1 MPGFSQVT
9 LLGHL
14 TRDPELRYTPQGAA
28 VCDLS
33 VAVNHKF
40 TKKDGEK
47 AESVAFVD
55 VTVWNRQAE
64 TSAEFLKKGRLV
76 LVSGRLAQDRWEDP
90 KTGQKR
96 SKLTV
101 VAASVQFLGAN
112 GSKDDEPSTVE
123 AVSEEPADEPEAPVA
138 PKGSPSAKT
147 PARFKK

>member
-1 MPGFSQVT
+1 MPGFSHVA

-28 VCDLS
+28 VCNLS

-55 VTVWNRQAE
+55 VSAWNRQAE
-64 TSAEFLKKGRLV
+64 TCAEFLKKGRLV
-76 LVSGRLAQDRWEDP
+76 LVSGRLSQDHWED
-90 KTGQKR
+90 KGTGQKR
-96 SKLTV
+96 SKLSV
-101 VAASVQFLGAN
+101 VAGSVQFLGAS
-112 GSKDDEPSTVE
+112 GSKDNEPSIG
-123 AVSEEPADEPEAPVA
+123 AVSEEPADEPEAPAA
-138 PKGSPSAKT
+138 PKSSPPAKM

>member
-1 MPGFSQVT
+1 MPGFSHVA

-76 LVSGRLAQDRWEDP
+76 LVSGRLSQDRWEDP

-96 SKLTV
+96 SKLQV
-101 VAASVQFLGAN
+101 VAASVQFLGG
-112 GSKDDEPSTVE
+112 GSKDDESSNE
-123 AVSEEPADEPEAPVA
+123 AVPEESAEEPEAPVA
-138 PKGSPSAKT
+138 PKISPPAK
-147 PARFKK
+147 PPPRFKK